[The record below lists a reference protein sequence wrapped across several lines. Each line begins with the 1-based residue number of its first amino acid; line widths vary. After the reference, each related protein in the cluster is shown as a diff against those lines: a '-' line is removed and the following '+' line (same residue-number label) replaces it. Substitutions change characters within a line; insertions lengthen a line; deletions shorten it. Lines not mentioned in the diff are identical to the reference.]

1 MAMSKT
7 KLGKAIADLIVD
19 EDAPDDMKSAIQER
33 WTDIAEA
40 IINEIK
46 NADIVVASG
55 ISVSTSGSATEQ
67 TGATTSTGT
76 ATIS

>member
-7 KLGKAIADLIVD
+7 NLGKAIADLITD
-19 EDAPDDMKSAIQER
+19 ENAPKDMKTAIQKK

-55 ISVSTSGSATEQ
+55 ISVSTSGTATAQ
-67 TGATTSTGT
+67 KGSTTSTGT

>member
-7 KLGKAIADLIVD
+7 KLGKAIADLITD
-19 EDAPDDMKSAIQER
+19 ENAPDDMKTAIQER

-55 ISVSTSGSATEQ
+55 ISVSTSGTAAAQ